1 MPIARPAPKSPVKA
15 SVAAAPAKPPVGS
28 LMDRPMGPGGN
39 LPMRPMPSTP
49 AVQTSRP
56 GPQIGSPVPV
66 TPQPI
71 RPGLGQ
77 GSVGQLQQ
85 AQLGQATPMGG
96 GLQGIG
102 PRASE
107 LSMDQLLKMQRE
119 MGQQA
124 DLQQQNALSKIPA
137 YAQMQALQG
146 QLQGRQPTPQEL
158 QQLRMYDQQIQSD
171 PGFRQMQGNLQQ
183 MGQQFEQQYGG
194 QLQKMQQ
201 AQYAGLMGSGPVGYN
216 PAMLQ
221 GMQGLG
227 SSPTGFGGMG
237 MAGGPAPYS
246 PGMQIPLSPYNTT
259 TQQNIMGSAP
269 MGGGMGMPLGGL
281 GANAG
286 APMSADTM
294 KYLQGIQGAIGPYNT
309 TTQQNI
315 MGSPQ
320 AQPGVAT
327 PMGGGLGGLGNLAQ
341 ARGPMN
347 QMASTLQGFQQQ
359 APVQPP
365 MSQGTGVTQQP
376 GSPPQQNRPT
386 GGGIM

>member
-201 AQYAGLMGSGPVGYN
+201 AQYAGPMGPGSAGPG
-216 PAMLQ
+216 AMPPPSLDTMYRPGSMPTVLPQQRQQQEMEMARMQQMAMQQMQPFNQQPMQQARPLGPQQ
-221 GMQGLG
+221 GM
-227 SSPTGFGGMG
+227 
-237 MAGGPAPYS
+237 
-246 PGMQIPLSPYNTT
+246 
-259 TQQNIMGSAP
+259 
-269 MGGGMGMPLGGL
+269 
-281 GANAG
+281 
-286 APMSADTM
+286 
-294 KYLQGIQGAIGPYNT
+294 
-309 TTQQNI
+309 
-315 MGSPQ
+315 
-320 AQPGVAT
+320 
-327 PMGGGLGGLGNLAQ
+327 
-341 ARGPMN
+341 
-347 QMASTLQGFQQQ
+347 LQGFQQQ
-359 APVQPP
+359 PPVQPP
-365 MSQGTGVTQQP
+365 QSFGQ
-376 GSPPQQNRPT
+376 PQQVLQAAQSFGPQFSATLGQPQQAQQFSQTLGSAQPPAQVGGQQAQQMGLGGPQQARPA